1 MTSQRMIVLAFLQ
14 QNGSITEQQAKNLGV
29 NRLASLINR
38 LRIQGHNIELL
49 SGWQDRPSMYVY
61 NK

>member
-1 MTSQRMIVLAFLQ
+1 MTSQRVIVLAFLE

-29 NRLASLINR
+29 NRLPSLINR
-38 LRIQGHNIELL
+38 LRSQGHNIELL
-49 SGWQDRPSMYVY
+49 SGWRDRPSMYVY

>member
-1 MTSQRMIVLAFLQ
+1 MTSQRVIVLAFLE

-38 LRIQGHNIELL
+38 LRSQGHNIELL
-49 SGWQDRPSMYVY
+49 SRWQDRPSMYVY

>member
-1 MTSQRMIVLAFLQ
+1 MTSQRVIVLAFLQ

-29 NRLASLINR
+29 NRLSSLINR
-38 LRIQGHNIELL
+38 LRSQGHNIELL
-49 SGWQDRPSMYVY
+49 SGWQDKPSMYVY

>member
-1 MTSQRMIVLAFLQ
+1 MTSQRVIVLAFLQ

-38 LRIQGHNIELL
+38 LRSQGHNIELL
-49 SGWQDRPSMYVY
+49 SRWQDRPSMYVY

>member
-1 MTSQRMIVLAFLQ
+1 MTSQRMIVLAFLE

-38 LRIQGHNIELL
+38 LRSQGHNIELL
-49 SGWQDRPSMYVY
+49 SRWQDRPSMYVY